1 MTGVTPPKAERKGD
15 TVARVLVCCAI
26 ALAAAVLWQAS
37 SLPRAHAQVGV
48 GQSGMVTAAGAH
60 AMLSTATPNGRDA
73 TLVLDQ
79 RAESLLVY
87 TEGTGGRIELLGRY
101 NLPELFRSARAR
113 ADNP

>member
-1 MTGVTPPKAERKGD
+1 MMGTTPPKAERRGD
-15 TVARVLVCCAI
+15 AMTRVLVCCAI

-37 SLPRAHAQVGV
+37 SLPPAHAQVGV

-60 AMLSTATPNGRDA
+60 AMLSTATANGRDA

-87 TEGTGGRIELLGRY
+87 TAGTAGRIELLGRY
-101 NLPELFRSARAR
+101 NLPELFRTARAR
-113 ADNP
+113 VDNP